1 MIHRHIS
8 RVRQGWLSWV
18 DSDHSLAGLLL
29 FLVLFGFIIYPL
41 AGEGARSHAGA
52 ALAFSVVLVLGV
64 MSSTTHDLA
73 RAGMVALAVVAF
85 ASRWSHYFFA
95 ARTVHIVAT
104 ISAALFFGVLAGLII
119 RRAFRSGEITIYRI
133 YGAIAAYVLLGIMWG
148 ELYILCYLL
157 NPAAFYFAPA
167 TLYGNPP
174 VSELVY
180 FSFVSLTTMGFGDIV
195 PVHPM
200 ARSLTS
206 LEGLVGQIYPAV
218 LLARLITLYRR

>member
-8 RVRQGWLSWV
+8 RVRQGWHSWV

-29 FLVLFGFIIYPL
+29 FLVIYGFVIYPL
-41 AGEGARSHAGA
+41 AGEDARSHAGA
-52 ALAFSVVLVLGV
+52 ALAFSIVLVLGV
-64 MSSTTHDLA
+64 MSTTTHDMARGGMIVLA
-73 RAGMVALAVVAF
+73 ALAF
-85 ASRWSHYFFA
+85 TSRWSHYFLEARAVHLLA
-95 ARTVHIVAT
+95 AL
-104 ISAALFFGVLAGLII
+104 SAALFFGVLAGLII
-119 RRAFRSGEITIYRI
+119 RRAFRSGTITIYRI
-133 YGAIAAYVLLGIMWG
+133 YGAIAAYVLLGVMWG
-148 ELYILCYLL
+148 ELYILCYLFEPQSFYFM
-157 NPAAFYFAPA
+157 PAAR
-167 TLYGNPP
+167 YGTPP

-200 ARSLTS
+200 ARSLAS